1 MKVPCIYYRKCSGCT
16 ELAVPYVKQLRGKT
30 QQVRD
35 ALTKVLGISLTN
47 GAMELLCPQVVPS
60 PLPLGYR
67 TSTKLCL
74 NMDSFGQRSIGLYV
88 RGSKTVVGIPSCPV
102 HAPQVNKVVE
112 KIFAGNAE
120 VPAPF
125 YQHGKRT
132 YQSGC
137 LKFVTLRYSPATGMT
152 GMIVSHTGVDRG
164 ALVAWAKRVAQP
176 NLGIY
181 ASELSKADDDRIL
194 SERTDHLA
202 GPAKLSYQL
211 AGQLFELPPLAFF
224 QANFSLAEAFVCH
237 VTATMRGHTLLDLY
251 GGFGAYSW
259 AAAGGFSRIYLVDG
273 NASAIAAAQG
283 HTPPLAGLTPVH
295 ASVEDFFG
303 RHLPERAAREVSH
316 VIVNPPRS
324 GLSPKVTNV
333 LTNKMLPALKE
344 LVYVSCNLDTLM
356 RDLRAIIRGS
366 RLRLTSVQ
374 SFDMFPQ
381 TEHIEVVAKLTI

>member
-1 MKVPCIYYRKCSGCT
+1 
-16 ELAVPYVKQLRGKT
+16 
-30 QQVRD
+30 
-35 ALTKVLGISLTN
+35 
-47 GAMELLCPQVVPS
+47 
-60 PLPLGYR
+60 
-67 TSTKLCL
+67 
-74 NMDSFGQRSIGLYV
+74 
-88 RGSKTVVGIPSCPV
+88 
-102 HAPQVNKVVE
+102 
-112 KIFAGNAE
+112 
-120 VPAPF
+120 
-125 YQHGKRT
+125 
-132 YQSGC
+132 
-137 LKFVTLRYSPATGMT
+137 
-152 GMIVSHTGVDRG
+152 
-164 ALVAWAKRVAQP
+164 
-176 NLGIY
+176 
-181 ASELSKADDDRIL
+181 
-194 SERTDHLA
+194 
-202 GPAKLSYQL
+202 
-211 AGQLFELPPLAFF
+211 
-224 QANFSLAEAFVCH
+224 
-237 VTATMRGHTLLDLY
+237 MRGHTLLDLY

-303 RHLPERAAREVSH
+303 RHLPEHAAQEVSH

-333 LTNKMLPALKE
+333 LTSKMLPALKE